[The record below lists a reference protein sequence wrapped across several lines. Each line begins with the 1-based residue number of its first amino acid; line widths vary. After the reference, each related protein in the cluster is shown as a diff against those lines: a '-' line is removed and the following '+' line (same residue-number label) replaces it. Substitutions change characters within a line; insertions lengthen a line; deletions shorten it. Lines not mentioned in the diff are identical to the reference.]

1 MYVLYYSIT
10 GLNSKYETIRKI
22 NKKGNTLIELVERYS
37 NIEMD
42 IETARMIIKESHLI
56 ELMNYRDALF
66 DNDERLYNVKESE
79 RREKRLIKR
88 IDNLNSNIKKY
99 GLKIQFYGL
108 PAHIEIYNGSYYMDT
123 YCTL

>member
-1 MYVLYYSIT
+1 M
-10 GLNSKYETIRKI
+10 KQYEKLTK
-22 NKKGNTLIELVERYS
+22 NGYKLIELVKRYS
-37 NIEMD
+37 NIDMD
-42 IETARMIIKESHLI
+42 IETARKTIKESYLI
-56 ELMNYRDALF
+56 EKMNYRDALF
-66 DNDERLYNVKESE
+66 DNNERLYNVKESE

-108 PAHIEIYNGSYYMDT
+108 PVHIEIYNGTHYIET

>member
-1 MYVLYYSIT
+1 M
-10 GLNSKYETIRKI
+10 
-22 NKKGNTLIELVERYS
+22 ELVERYS

-42 IETARMIIKESHLI
+42 IKTARKIINESYLI
-56 ELMNYRDALF
+56 ERMNYRDF
-66 DNDERLYNVKESE
+66 YYDNDENRYNETESE

-88 IDNLNSNIKKY
+88 IDDLNSNIKKY

-108 PAHIEIYNGSYYMDT
+108 PAHIEINNGSHYVDT

>member
-1 MYVLYYSIT
+1 MKQYEKIT
-10 GLNSKYETIRKI
+10 KNGYK
-22 NKKGNTLIELVERYS
+22 LIELVEKYS
-37 NIEMD
+37 NVEMD
-42 IETARMIIKESHLI
+42 IETARIIIKESHLI

-79 RREKRLIKR
+79 RREKRLITR

-108 PAHIEIYNGSYYMDT
+108 PAHIEIYNGVHYIDT
-123 YCTL
+123 YCEL

>member
-1 MYVLYYSIT
+1 M
-10 GLNSKYETIRKI
+10 KMKQYEKLTK
-22 NKKGNTLIELVERYS
+22 NGYKLIELVEKHS
-37 NIEMD
+37 GIEMD
-42 IETARMIIKESHLI
+42 IETARKIINAAYLI
-56 ELMNYRDALF
+56 ERMNYRDAFF

-88 IDNLNSNIKKY
+88 IDNFNSNVKKY

-108 PAHIEIYNGSYYMDT
+108 PAHIEIYNGTHYIET

>member
-1 MYVLYYSIT
+1 MIK
-10 GLNSKYETIRKI
+10 NSY
-22 NKKGNTLIELVERYS
+22 TLIELVKRYS

-42 IETARMIIKESHLI
+42 IETARNIIKEAYLI
-56 ELMNYRDALF
+56 EKMNYLDALF
-66 DNDERLYNVKESE
+66 DNDERRYNVKESE

-108 PAHIEIYNGSYYMDT
+108 PAHIEIYNGSYYIDT